1 MKVGYCRVSTREQA
15 DTDALEQQL
24 ARIRKAGVVRIF
36 QDIESGRKDSRS
48 QFNQMLELA
57 RVGEIKEI
65 VVTRIDRLSRSLQS
79 FLKILKQL
87 EEWEVKLNILDSP
100 IDDPSSPT
108 GWFNLA
114 IMGQLSEFESR
125 MLSSRIRHGLDY
137 FREQK
142 KAAPRPPF
150 GYARVNEKYQPDM
163 TTNEQSGFTNWE
175 VAGKLVEYFL
185 SQNATTRG
193 TCKYSLQTF
202 GKSFTPAGF
211 RYWILSPCLRGAT
224 AYSRHGN
231 LNHPEKWIIHPNTHE
246 PLFDE
251 ETLVR
256 IKEKF
261 EENRHRFS
269 YGNNKKGSIKL
280 PLEGQMTCGCC
291 GYKLFVMKSTRYK
304 TYRVRCK
311 KRENLG
317 AQFCSYSKAI
327 RLNEV
332 MEAVDIKLIS
342 RAEEIANYAKKALSQ
357 EKKTPPEVL
366 RLEQQL
372 KSLQSLPKSEIIEA
386 AIKQTKQEMQR
397 LESEQEV
404 AGTLG
409 RKRLELVQNCLR
421 DADYWK
427 SITEEEKISI
437 YKQLVDRIVILNGE
451 ILEINLLF

>member
-48 QFNQMLELA
+48 QYNQMLELA

-65 VVTRIDRLSRSLQS
+65 VITRIDRLSRSLQS
-79 FLKILKQL
+79 FLKVLKQL
-87 EEWEVKLNILDSP
+87 EEWEVRLNILDSP
-100 IDDPSSPT
+100 VDDPSSPT

-150 GYARVNEKYQPDM
+150 GYARINEKYAPDE
-163 TTNEQSGFTNWE
+163 TINESSGLTNWQ
-175 VAGKLVEYFL
+175 VAHMLIKYFL
-185 SQNATTRG
+185 SPNATTRG

-202 GKSFTPAGF
+202 GKKWTPAGF
-211 RYWILSPCLRGAT
+211 RYWLLNPTLLGST
-224 AYSRHGN
+224 AYNVHDN
-231 LNHPEKWIIHPNTHE
+231 LNHPERWIIHPNTHQ
-246 PLFDE
+246 PLISE
-251 ETLVR
+251 ETLAS

-261 EENRHRFS
+261 EENRHKFS
-269 YGNNKKGSIKL
+269 YGNNRQGALKL

-291 GYKLFVMKSTRYK
+291 GYKLFIMKSTRYK
-304 TYRVRCK
+304 TYRIRCK

-332 MEAVDIKLIS
+332 MQIVDKELIKRANKITKRTEKGLTKTAVSPEIIKLQ
-342 RAEEIANYAKKALSQ
+342 NQ
-357 EKKTPPEVL
+357 L
-366 RLEQQL
+366 RTL
-372 KSLQSLPKSEIIEA
+372 KSLPSSEIIDG
-386 AIKQTKQEMQR
+386 AIKET
-397 LESEQEV
+397 EQEIERLINNQEV
-404 AGTLG
+404 TGILE
-409 RKRLELVQNCLR
+409 KNKLELIEKTLR
-421 DADYWK
+421 NPDYWSELPWNDK
-427 SITEEEKISI
+427 ITI
-437 YKQLVDRIVILNGE
+437 YKQLLDNVVILNGE
-451 ILEINLLF
+451 ILEVNLLV